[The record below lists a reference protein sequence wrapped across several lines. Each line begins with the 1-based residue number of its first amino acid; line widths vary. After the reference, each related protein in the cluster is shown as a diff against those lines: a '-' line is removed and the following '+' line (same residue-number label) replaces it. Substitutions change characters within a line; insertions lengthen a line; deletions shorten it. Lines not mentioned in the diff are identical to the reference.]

1 MDFSVII
8 DSLPLYVSGMWTTFW
23 LVAVSL
29 VIGLCIAVPTA
40 LALDSKSF
48 ILRGVSWCYSYFF
61 RGTPLLI
68 QLYLIYYGMD
78 QFITVKDTLWE
89 NAWFCAIVAFTLNTG
104 AYTSEIIRG
113 AIAGLPRGEV
123 EAAKAYG
130 MSPFKTYSRIV
141 LPSAM
146 RRALPAYSNEVVFML
161 HGSAIA
167 GVVTILDLTGVA
179 RLVNSRYYAP
189 FEAYLTA
196 GLFYMVLSMSLI
208 WLFKRAEKRLLAHM
222 QPVSQAHS

>member
-8 DSLPLYVSGMWTTFW
+8 DSLPLYVSGMWTTLW

-29 VIGLCIAVPTA
+29 VIGLVLAVPTA
-40 LALDSKSF
+40 LARDSRF
-48 ILRGVSWCYSYFF
+48 MPVRLVSWSYSYFF

-78 QFITVKDTLWE
+78 QFVAVKGTLWE
-89 NAWFCAIVAFTLNTG
+89 NAWFCAIVAFSLNTG

-113 AIAGLPRGEV
+113 AIAGLPSGEV

-130 MSPFKTYSRIV
+130 MTPFKTYTRII
-141 LPSAM
+141 LPSAL
-146 RRALPAYSNEVVFML
+146 RRALPAYSNEVIFML

-167 GVVTILDLTGVA
+167 GIVTILDLTGVA

-196 GLFYMVLSMSLI
+196 GLFYMILSMSLI
-208 WLFKRAEKRLLAHM
+208 WLFKRAETKLLAHM
-222 QPVSQAHS
+222 RPVA